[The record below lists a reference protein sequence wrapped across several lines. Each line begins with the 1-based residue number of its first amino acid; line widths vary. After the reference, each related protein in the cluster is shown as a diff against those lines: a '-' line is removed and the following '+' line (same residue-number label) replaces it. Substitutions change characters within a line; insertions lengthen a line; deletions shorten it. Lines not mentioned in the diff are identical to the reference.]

1 MRSADGES
9 RRVVCHC
16 GFVFSRV
23 TTFPARC
30 HCGATH
36 LRNGAVAT
44 HSSETVRW
52 PIWAKAIAQLRS
64 DADIGVGDTVHRLVM
79 GDQVETILRILG
91 VKCGCT
97 DRRKWLNKKF
107 AYAELDRESSKRTPT
122 PL

>member
-1 MRSADGES
+1 MRPDDGEPCQ
-9 RRVVCHC
+9 VVCHC

-36 LRNGAVAT
+36 LRDGSVETNSA
-44 HSSETVRW
+44 ETVPW

-64 DADIGVGDTVHRLVM
+64 EADIGVGDTVHRLVM
-79 GDQVETILRILG
+79 GDQVETILQTLG

-107 AYAELDRESSKRTPT
+107 AYAKSSGTD
-122 PL
+122 